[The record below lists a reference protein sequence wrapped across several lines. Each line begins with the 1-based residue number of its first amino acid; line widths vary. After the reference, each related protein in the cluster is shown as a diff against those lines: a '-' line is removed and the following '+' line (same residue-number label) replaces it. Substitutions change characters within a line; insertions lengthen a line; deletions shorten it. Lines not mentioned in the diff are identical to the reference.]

1 MLECNPP
8 TALEVVCIR
17 VLDLRER
24 LRIEEIISEIHPDME
39 RLYLDP
45 PSYMASQIRL
55 RDVRILIMQT
65 CQSLAYIERQI
76 SLHELNLNL
85 STINDHR
92 TSQRPPDHPYHII
105 FSYLKPEAREAFDNY
120 EGFLDL
126 RKIHGG
132 VGAGDWEELS
142 ADDSM
147 ELGGSSSSYTFD
159 TLSTEYSKILDTP
172 DIHPFYVDK
181 SIPTFEIHDDIEAYQ
196 MPQSLSELRYR
207 IYEGQ
212 GIRWERPG
220 VVVVV

>member
-1 MLECNPP
+1 MLECKSP

-24 LRIEEIISEIHPDME
+24 LRIEEIISEIHPDMA

-65 CQSLAYIERQI
+65 CHSLAYIERQI

-92 TSQRPPDHPYHII
+92 ISQRPPDHPYHVI
-105 FSYLKPEAREAFDNY
+105 FSYLKLEAREAFDDY

-126 RKIHGG
+126 RRVHGG
-132 VGAGDWEELS
+132 IGAGDWEELS
-142 ADDSM
+142 ANDSM
-147 ELGGSSSSYTFD
+147 ELGEGSSSCTYD
-159 TLSTEYSKILDTP
+159 TLSTEYSNILDTP
-172 DIHPFYVDK
+172 DIHPLYVDK
-181 SIPTFEIHDDIEAYQ
+181 SIHTFGIHDDVEACQ
-196 MPQSLSELRYR
+196 MPQSLSELRYH

-212 GIRWERPG
+212 AIYWERPG
-220 VVVVV
+220 VVIVV